1 MSKSNNKQKESKKK
15 PIKKLTKK
23 LLAIVGAAQNIY
35 MSGERR
41 IAISSIAMNK
51 SKGKGYLSMLNS
63 VLSPGKLS
71 ITTGSK
77 KKKKNK

>member
-1 MSKSNNKQKESKKK
+1 
-15 PIKKLTKK
+15 
-23 LLAIVGAAQNIY
+23 